1 MDLTFESIFFILP
14 LKYDYLL
21 VLFKLAAMCSL
32 NSFADSKQLALMYT
46 VRIYIKGK
54 VQFASSSST
63 RKLVVTFSERLHNK
77 SPKKERNRAS

>member
-46 VRIYIKGK
+46 IRICIKGK